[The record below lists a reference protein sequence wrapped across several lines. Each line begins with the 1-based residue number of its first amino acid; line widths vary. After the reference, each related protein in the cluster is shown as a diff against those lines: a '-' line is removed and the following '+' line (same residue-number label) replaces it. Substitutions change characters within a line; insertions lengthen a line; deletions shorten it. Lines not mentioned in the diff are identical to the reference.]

1 MSVVGTSLSDLSLSG
16 FFHFKEVFNERNSNS
31 DRKQHTAL
39 FPQDHRQD
47 HLCGACPFQRNIQR
61 DYAGQNQA
69 SAP

>member
-1 MSVVGTSLSDLSLSG
+1 LSDLSLSG

-47 HLCGACPFQRNIQR
+47 HLCGACPFQETAKETMQDKIKRLLR
-61 DYAGQNQA
+61 EEVAKM
-69 SAP
+69 